1 MNDTPRIRAARWPE
15 QEQIAAV
22 VAEALH
28 TGPLAAWLVPE
39 PTIRVKVLTGVAA
52 IWLEHAIFFGDIQV
66 TDDLSATAVGFNRY
80 RDLPPPANYDDRLTV
95 AAGAHAPRFKL
106 LDKLLTQARTAE
118 AHYHLALLAVTPVAK
133 RRGLDTAMLAHHE
146 ARLDRT
152 DLPSWTETL
161 SGSPEMYQR
170 HGYQP
175 RPQVALPD
183 GPVIATLRRNPQP
196 RREGWLVNAATLA
209 TQSAPARTAR

>member
-1 MNDTPRIRAARWPE
+1 MNDAPRIRSARWPE

-28 TGPLAAWLVPE
+28 TSPLAAWLVPE
-39 PTIRVKVLTGVAA
+39 PTIRVKVLTGVAK

-66 TDDLSATAVGFNRY
+66 TDDLSAAAVGFNRY
-80 RDLPPPANYDDRLTV
+80 RDLPPPPNYDDRLTV
-95 AAGAHAPRFKL
+95 AAGAHAQQFTL
-106 LDKLLTQARTAE
+106 LDTLLTQARTTE
-118 AHYHLALLAVTPVAK
+118 AHYHLAVLAVTPAGK
-133 RRGLDTAMLAHHE
+133 RRGLDTSMLAHHE

-161 SGSPEMYQR
+161 TGTPAMYQR

-183 GPVIATLRRNPQP
+183 GPVIATLRRNPRP
-196 RREGWLVNAATLA
+196 RRDAWPVNAAALA
-209 TQSAPARTAR
+209 TQSTPARNAR

>member
-28 TGPLAAWLVPE
+28 TSPLAAWLVPE
-39 PTIRVKVLTGVAA
+39 PMIRVKVLTDVAA
-52 IWLEHAIFFGDIQV
+52 IWLEHAFFFGDIQV
-66 TDDLSATAVGFNRY
+66 TDDLSAAAVGFNRY

-95 AAGAHAPRFKL
+95 AAGAHVQRFTL
-106 LDKLLTQARTAE
+106 LDKLLAQARTTE
-118 AHYHLALLAVTPVAK
+118 AHYHLAVFAVTPAAK
-133 RRGLDTAMLAHHE
+133 RRGLDAAMLAHHE

-161 SGSPEMYQR
+161 AGTPAMYQR

-175 RPQVALPD
+175 QPQVALPD
-183 GPVIATLRRNPQP
+183 GPVIATLRRDPQP
-196 RREGWLVNAATLA
+196 QREAWPVNAAALA
-209 TQSAPARTAR
+209 TQSTPARSAR